1 MAISNL
7 LATINAVS
15 FFSGKPDHFLARP
28 LSQTTPRIQTSC
40 CHREPSFK
48 PWTPIMMS
56 EVETYTKSDSHGV
69 GIFRFLQGKSY
80 LITGATGFLAK
91 VLILKLVRES
101 PEIGNI
107 FILMKT
113 EHQESANKRLYDEII
128 SSDLFRLIKQTHGS
142 SYEALMKSKL
152 IPVVGDIGED
162 NLGIKSQMAYNISD
176 EIDVIIS
183 CAGRTTFDYRYDS
196 ALNVNALGPG
206 RLLSFGKGCKK
217 LKLFLH
223 ISTAYVTGNKEGKIL
238 ETPLCIGENITSHLN
253 IETEM
258 KLASEAVRKFYG
270 REEIKKLKELGME
283 RAQYYG
289 WENTYTFTKAMG
301 ESVIQNQRGDLPVVI
316 IRPSIIESSYKEPFP
331 GWLQGI
337 RMSAP
342 LILAYGK
349 DHIADMW
356 GDYKS
361 SCDIIPVDMVAN
373 ATIAAMAKHGC
384 GVSETKAYNVTSSSH
399 ANPLRLGE
407 SMDFSHQHLCDSPL
421 IKTVMEL
428 ERVKFYNSLEDF
440 TSSVSIRIAK
450 QEGEM
455 SSGRGESP
463 TMLSMKGKRKL
474 KYLVSLARTYQP
486 YTFFQARFDDTNTR
500 GLIQE
505 LSMEER
511 RMFGFNGRDIDWE
524 HYIVNVHLPGLKREL
539 FRGRFS

>member
-48 PWTPIMMS
+48 PWTPTMMS
-56 EVETYTKSDSHGV
+56 EVETDTKSDSHGV

-91 VLILKLVRES
+91 VLIEKLVRES

-113 EHQESANKRLYDEII
+113 QDQESANKRLYDEII
-128 SSDLFRLIKQTHGS
+128 SSDLFRLIKQTHWS
-142 SYEALMKSKL
+142 SNEAFMKSK
-152 IPVVGDIGED
+152 
-162 NLGIKSQMAYNISD
+162 
-176 EIDVIIS
+176 
-183 CAGRTTFDYRYDS
+183 YDS

-283 RAQYYG
+283 R
-289 WENTYTFTKAMG
+289 
-301 ESVIQNQRGDLPVVI
+301 
-316 IRPSIIESSYKEPFP
+316 
-331 GWLQGI
+331 
-337 RMSAP
+337 MSAP

-384 GVSETKAYNVTSSSH
+384 GVSEMKAYNVTSSSSH
-399 ANPLRLGE
+399 ANLLRLGE
-407 SMDFSHQHLCDSPL
+407 LMDFSQCVTLH
-421 IKTVMEL
+421 
-428 ERVKFYNSLEDF
+428 
-440 TSSVSIRIAK
+440 
-450 QEGEM
+450 
-455 SSGRGESP
+455 
-463 TMLSMKGKRKL
+463 
-474 KYLVSLARTYQP
+474 
-486 YTFFQARFDDTNTR
+486 
-500 GLIQE
+500 
-505 LSMEER
+505 
-511 RMFGFNGRDIDWE
+511 
-524 HYIVNVHLPGLKREL
+524 
-539 FRGRFS
+539 

>member
-48 PWTPIMMS
+48 PWTPTMMS
-56 EVETYTKSDSHGV
+56 EVETDTKSDSHGV

-91 VLILKLVRES
+91 VLIEKLVRES

-113 EHQESANKRLYDEII
+113 QDQESANKRLYDEII

-142 SYEALMKSKL
+142 SYEAFMKSKL

-223 ISTAYVTGNKEGKIL
+223 ISTAYVTGNKEVKIL

-283 RAQYYG
+283 RAQHYG

-301 ESVIQNQRGDLPVVI
+301 ECNSQPKR
-316 IRPSIIESSYKEPFP
+316 R
-331 GWLQGI
+331 
-337 RMSAP
+337 SACS
-342 LILAYGK
+342 
-349 DHIADMW
+349 
-356 GDYKS
+356 DYK
-361 SCDIIPVDMVAN
+361 A
-373 ATIAAMAKHGC
+373 
-384 GVSETKAYNVTSSSH
+384 
-399 ANPLRLGE
+399 
-407 SMDFSHQHLCDSPL
+407 
-421 IKTVMEL
+421 
-428 ERVKFYNSLEDF
+428 
-440 TSSVSIRIAK
+440 
-450 QEGEM
+450 
-455 SSGRGESP
+455 
-463 TMLSMKGKRKL
+463 
-474 KYLVSLARTYQP
+474 
-486 YTFFQARFDDTNTR
+486 
-500 GLIQE
+500 
-505 LSMEER
+505 
-511 RMFGFNGRDIDWE
+511 
-524 HYIVNVHLPGLKREL
+524 
-539 FRGRFS
+539 

>member
-113 EHQESANKRLYDEII
+113 QDQESANKRLYDEII

-142 SYEALMKSKL
+142 SYEAFMKSKL

-162 NLGIKSQMAYNISD
+162 NLGIKSRMAYR
-176 EIDVIIS
+176 
-183 CAGRTTFDYRYDS
+183 RT
-196 ALNVNALGPG
+196 
-206 RLLSFGKGCKK
+206 
-217 LKLFLH
+217 
-223 ISTAYVTGNKEGKIL
+223 
-238 ETPLCIGENITSHLN
+238 
-253 IETEM
+253 
-258 KLASEAVRKFYG
+258 SEAVRKFYG

-407 SMDFSHQHLCDSPL
+407 LMDFSHQHLCDSPL

-539 FRGRFS
+539 FRGKFS

>member
-113 EHQESANKRLYDEII
+113 QDQESANKRLYD
-128 SSDLFRLIKQTHGS
+128 
-142 SYEALMKSKL
+142 
-152 IPVVGDIGED
+152 
-162 NLGIKSQMAYNISD
+162 
-176 EIDVIIS
+176 
-183 CAGRTTFDYRYDS
+183 
-196 ALNVNALGPG
+196 
-206 RLLSFGKGCKK
+206 
-217 LKLFLH
+217 
-223 ISTAYVTGNKEGKIL
+223 

-337 RMSAP
+337 
-342 LILAYGK
+342 
-349 DHIADMW
+349 
-356 GDYKS
+356 
-361 SCDIIPVDMVAN
+361 
-373 ATIAAMAKHGC
+373 
-384 GVSETKAYNVTSSSH
+384 
-399 ANPLRLGE
+399 
-407 SMDFSHQHLCDSPL
+407 
-421 IKTVMEL
+421 
-428 ERVKFYNSLEDF
+428 
-440 TSSVSIRIAK
+440 
-450 QEGEM
+450 
-455 SSGRGESP
+455 
-463 TMLSMKGKRKL
+463 KL
-474 KYLVSLARTYQP
+474 KIFFLKDKRT
-486 YTFFQARFDDTNTR
+486 
-500 GLIQE
+500 
-505 LSMEER
+505 
-511 RMFGFNGRDIDWE
+511 
-524 HYIVNVHLPGLKREL
+524 
-539 FRGRFS
+539 